1 MTASNGRPKGLS
13 KNEPFLTA
21 QELQVIWEK
30 ALRFVQRSPGVGS
43 SLELEES
50 LSFVLIGLGLD
61 LSAENFLDAYRS
73 AVEGEPLGWLQERIK
88 HRNVG

>member
-1 MTASNGRPKGLS
+1 VTASKGPPKGLS

-21 QELQVIWEK
+21 QELQIFWEK
-30 ALRFVQRSPGVGS
+30 ALRTVQQSPRLGS
-43 SLELEES
+43 YLELEQS
-50 LSFVLIGLGLD
+50 IAFILIGLGLD

-73 AVEGEPLGWLQERIK
+73 AVGGEPLGWLQERIK